1 MALPVLNNP
10 NYEMELPSTGE
21 KIEYRPFL
29 VKEQKILMMAME
41 SKDTSAQAKAV
52 VDIIRNCTFGK
63 IDDKIEG
70 LPTFDIEY
78 MFLQIRQKSV
88 GETVDITVTCP
99 DDGETKV
106 PVTVNLEDINVIKT
120 EGHTNNIMIT
130 DKIGMS
136 MKYPTMKQIMGYD
149 ITKLDSMEGTFG
161 IIQDCLE
168 NIFDESEVYDEMN
181 KKELTEFIEQMTT
194 DQFQKVTEFFTT
206 MPKLKHTVKVTNP
219 NTGVEN
225 EIVLEGMQS
234 FLA

>member
-21 KIEYRPFL
+21 KIEFRPFL

-41 SKDTSAQAKAV
+41 SDDTSSQSKAV
-52 VDIIRNCTFGK
+52 VDIIKNCTFGK
-63 IDDKIEG
+63 LDDKLDK
-70 LPTFDIEY
+70 LPTYDIEY

-88 GETVDITVTCP
+88 GETIDITVTRQ

-106 PVTVNLEDINVIKT
+106 PVTLNLEDIKVVKT
-120 EGHTNNIMIT
+120 EGHTNVIMIT
-130 DKIGMS
+130 DKIGLN
-136 MKYPTMKQIMGYD
+136 MKHPTMKQILSYD
-149 ITKLDSMEGTFG
+149 LTKMDNMESTFD

-168 NIFDESEVYDEMN
+168 SIFDEETVYEDMSRKEMS
-181 KKELTEFIEQMTT
+181 EFIEQMTT
-194 DQFQKVTEFFTT
+194 DQFEKVTGFFTT

-234 FLA
+234 FLG

>member
-1 MALPVLNNP
+1 MTLPVLNNP

-63 IDDKIEG
+63 IDNKVEG

-88 GETVDITVTCP
+88 GETVEITVTCP

-106 PVTVNLEDINVIKT
+106 PVTVNLEEIKVVKT
-120 EGHTNNIMIT
+120 EGHTNVIMIT
-130 DKIGMS
+130 DKIGLT

-149 ITKLDSMEGTFG
+149 MTKLDSMEGTFG
-161 IIQDCLE
+161 IINDCLE
-168 NIFDESEVYDEMN
+168 NIFDENEVYDEMN
-181 KKELTEFIEQMTT
+181 EKEVSDFIEQMTT
-194 DQFQKVTEFFTT
+194 DQFQKVTEFFTN
-206 MPKLKHTVKVTNP
+206 MPKLKHIVKVTNP

-225 EIVLEGMQS
+225 EIALEGMQS
-234 FLA
+234 FLV

>member
-10 NYEMELPSTGE
+10 NYEMEIPSTGE

-63 IDDKIEG
+63 IDDKLEG

-88 GETVDITVTCP
+88 GETVEITVLCP

-106 PVTVNLEDINVIKT
+106 PVTVNLEDINVVKT

-161 IIQDCLE
+161 IIQDCLV

>member
-41 SKDTSAQAKAV
+41 SKDTSAQSKAI
-52 VDIIRNCTFGK
+52 VDIIKNCTFGK
-63 IDDKIEG
+63 IDDKVEG

-88 GETVDITVTCP
+88 GETVDITITCP
-99 DDGETKV
+99 DDETTKV
-106 PVTVNLEDINVIKT
+106 PVTVNLEDINVVKT
-120 EGHTNNIMIT
+120 EGHTNVIMIT
-130 DKIGMS
+130 DKIGMT

-149 ITKLDSMEGTFG
+149 MNKLDSMEGTFG

-168 NIFDESEVYDEMN
+168 NVFDADQVYDEMS
-181 KKELTEFIEQMTT
+181 KKELSEFIEQMTT
-194 DQFQKVTEFFTT
+194 DQFQKVTSFFTT

-234 FLA
+234 FLG

>member
-41 SKDTSAQAKAV
+41 SEDVTAQSKAV
-52 VDIIRNCTFGK
+52 VDIIKNCTFGA
-63 IDDKIEG
+63 IDDKVET

-78 MFLQIRQKSV
+78 MFLRIRSKSV
-88 GETVDITVTCP
+88 GETVELIITCQ

-106 PVTVNLEDINVIKT
+106 PVNINLEDINVVKT
-120 EGHTNNIMIT
+120 EGHDTTIMIT
-130 DKIGMS
+130 DKIGLTMR
-136 MKYPTMKQIMGYD
+136 YPTMKQLMSYD
-149 ITKLDSMEGTFG
+149 MSKITTMEGTFKV
-161 IIQDCLE
+161 INDCLE
-168 NIFDESEVYDEMN
+168 NVFDENEVYEEMN
-181 KKELTEFIEQMTT
+181 SKELQEFIEQMTT
-194 DQFQKVTEFFTT
+194 EQFQKVSEFFTT

-225 EIVLEGMQS
+225 DIVLEGMQS
-234 FLA
+234 FLG

>member
-21 KIEYRPFL
+21 KIEFRPFL

-41 SKDTSAQAKAV
+41 SDDTSSQSKAV
-52 VDIIRNCTFGK
+52 VDIIKNCTFGK
-63 IDDKIEG
+63 LDDKLDK
-70 LPTFDIEY
+70 LPTYDIEY

-88 GETVDITVTCP
+88 GETIDITVTCQ

-106 PVTVNLEDINVIKT
+106 PVTLNLEDIKVVKT
-120 EGHTNNIMIT
+120 EGHTNVIMIT
-130 DKIGMS
+130 DKIGLN
-136 MKYPTMKQIMGYD
+136 MKHPTMKQILSYD
-149 ITKLDSMEGTFG
+149 LTKMDNMESTFD

-168 NIFDESEVYDEMN
+168 SIFDEETVYDDMSRKEMS
-181 KKELTEFIEQMTT
+181 EFIEQMTT
-194 DQFQKVTEFFTT
+194 DQFEKVTGFFTT

-234 FLA
+234 FLG

>member
-41 SKDTSAQAKAV
+41 SKDTSSQSKAV
-52 VDIIRNCTFGK
+52 VDIIKNCTFGK
-63 IDDKIEG
+63 LDDKIET

-120 EGHTNNIMIT
+120 EGHTNVIMIT

-136 MKYPTMKQIMGYD
+136 MKYPTMKQIMSYD
-149 ITKLDSMEGTFG
+149 LNKLDSMEGTFG

-168 NIFDESEVYDEMN
+168 NIFDDEQVYDDMS
-181 KKELTEFIEQMTT
+181 KKELSEFIEQMTT

>member
-1 MALPVLNNP
+1 MTLPVLNNP

-63 IDDKIEG
+63 IDNKVEG

-88 GETVDITVTCP
+88 GETVEITVTCP

-106 PVTVNLEDINVIKT
+106 PVTVNLEEIKVVKT
-120 EGHTNNIMIT
+120 EGHTNVIMIT
-130 DKIGMS
+130 DKIGLT

-149 ITKLDSMEGTFG
+149 MTKLDSMEGTFG
-161 IIQDCLE
+161 IINDCLE
-168 NIFDESEVYDEMN
+168 NIFDENEVYDEMN
-181 KKELTEFIEQMTT
+181 GKEVSDFIEQMTT
-194 DQFQKVTEFFTT
+194 DQFQKVTEFFTN
-206 MPKLKHTVKVTNP
+206 MPKLKHIVKVTNP

-225 EIVLEGMQS
+225 EIALEGMQS
-234 FLA
+234 FLV

>member
-1 MALPVLNNP
+1 MTLPVLNNP

-21 KIEYRPFL
+21 KIEFRPFL

-41 SKDTSAQAKAV
+41 SKDTSAQSKAV
-52 VDIIRNCTFGK
+52 VDIIKNCTFGK
-63 IDDKIEG
+63 LNDKVET

-106 PVTVNLEDINVIKT
+106 PVTVNLEEIKVVKT
-120 EGHTNNIMIT
+120 EGHTNVIMIT
-130 DKIGMS
+130 DKIGLT

-149 ITKLDSMEGTFG
+149 MTKLDSMEGTFG
-161 IIQDCLE
+161 IINDCLE
-168 NIFDESEVYDEMN
+168 NIFDENEVYDEMN
-181 KKELTEFIEQMTT
+181 GKEVSDFIEQMTT
-194 DQFQKVTEFFTT
+194 DQFQKVTEFFTN
-206 MPKLKHTVKVTNP
+206 MPKLKHIVKVTNP

-225 EIVLEGMQS
+225 EIALEGMQS
-234 FLA
+234 FLV

>member
-41 SKDTSAQAKAV
+41 SKETSAQSKAV
-52 VDIIRNCTFGK
+52 VDIIKNCTFGK
-63 IDDKIEG
+63 IDDKVEG

-106 PVTVNLEDINVIKT
+106 PVTVNLEDINVVKT
-120 EGHTNNIMIT
+120 EGHTNTIMLT

-136 MKYPTMKQIMGYD
+136 MKYPTMKQIMSYD
-149 ITKLDSMEGTFG
+149 LNKLDSMEGTFG

-168 NIFDESEVYDEMN
+168 SIFDDDQVYDEMN
-181 KKELTEFIEQMTT
+181 KKELSDFIEQMTT

>member
-41 SKDTSAQAKAV
+41 SKDTSAQSKAV
-52 VDIIRNCTFGK
+52 VDIIKNCTFGK
-63 IDDKIEG
+63 IDDKVEG

-78 MFLQIRQKSV
+78 MFLQLRQKSV
-88 GETVDITVTCP
+88 GETVDITITCP
-99 DDGETKV
+99 DDETTKV
-106 PVTVNLEDINVIKT
+106 PVTVNLEDINVVKT
-120 EGHTNNIMIT
+120 EGHDKVIMIT
-130 DKIGMS
+130 DKIGMT

-149 ITKLDSMEGTFG
+149 MNKLDSMEGTFG

-168 NIFDESEVYDEMN
+168 NVFDEDQVYDEMS
-181 KKELTEFIEQMTT
+181 KKELSEFIEQMTT
-194 DQFQKVTEFFTT
+194 DQFQKVTSFFTT

-234 FLA
+234 FLG

>member
-41 SKDTSAQAKAV
+41 SEDVTAQSKAV
-52 VDIIRNCTFGK
+52 VDIIKNCTFGA
-63 IDDKIEG
+63 IDDKVET

-106 PVTVNLEDINVIKT
+106 PVTVNLEDINVVKT
-120 EGHTNNIMIT
+120 EGHDTTIMIT
-130 DKIGMS
+130 DKIGLTMR
-136 MKYPTMKQIMGYD
+136 YPTMKQLMSYD
-149 ITKLDSMEGTFG
+149 MSKITTMEGTFKV
-161 IIQDCLE
+161 INDCLE
-168 NIFDESEVYDEMN
+168 NVFDENEVYEEMN
-181 KKELTEFIEQMTT
+181 SKELQEFIEQMTT
-194 DQFQKVTEFFTT
+194 EQFQKVSEFFNT
-206 MPKLKHTVKVTNP
+206 MPKLKHTLKVKNP

-225 EIVLEGMQS
+225 EVVLEGMQS
-234 FLA
+234 FLE

>member
-41 SKDTSAQAKAV
+41 SKDTSAQSKAV
-52 VDIIRNCTFGK
+52 VDIIKNCTFGK
-63 IDDKIEG
+63 IDDKVEG

-78 MFLQIRQKSV
+78 MFLQLIQKSV
-88 GETVDITVTCP
+88 GETVDITITCP
-99 DDGETKV
+99 DDETTKV
-106 PVTVNLEDINVIKT
+106 PVTVNLEDINVVKT
-120 EGHTNNIMIT
+120 EGHDKVIMIT
-130 DKIGMS
+130 DKIGMT
-136 MKYPTMKQIMGYD
+136 MKYPTMKQIMSYD
-149 ITKLDSMEGTFG
+149 LNKLDSMEGTFG

-168 NIFDESEVYDEMN
+168 NVFDEDQVYDEMS
-181 KKELTEFIEQMTT
+181 KKELSEFIEQMTT
-194 DQFQKVTEFFTT
+194 DQFQKVTSFFTT

-234 FLA
+234 FLG

>member
-21 KIEYRPFL
+21 KIEFRPFL

-41 SKDTSAQAKAV
+41 SEDTSSQAKAV
-52 VDIIRNCTFGK
+52 IDIIKNCTFCK
-63 IDDKIEG
+63 LDDMIEV
-70 LPTFDIEY
+70 LPTYDIEY

-106 PVTVNLEDINVIKT
+106 PVTINLEDISIVRT
-120 EGHTNNIMIT
+120 EGHTNTVMIT
-130 DKIGMS
+130 DKIGMT
-136 MKYPTMKQIMGYD
+136 MRHPTMKQILSYD
-149 ITKLDSMEGTFG
+149 LTKMDTMESTFG

-168 NIFDESEVYDEMN
+168 NIFDENEVYDDMN
-181 KKELTEFIEQMTT
+181 KKELSEFIEQMTT
-194 DQFQKVTEFFTT
+194 GQFEKVTEFFTT

-225 EIVLEGMQS
+225 DIVLEGMQS
-234 FLA
+234 FLG

>member
-41 SKDTSAQAKAV
+41 SKDTSAQSKAV
-52 VDIIRNCTFGK
+52 VDIIKNCTFGK
-63 IDDKIEG
+63 IDDKVEG

-78 MFLQIRQKSV
+78 MFLQLRQKSV
-88 GETVDITVTCP
+88 GETVDITITCP
-99 DDGETKV
+99 DDETTKV
-106 PVTVNLEDINVIKT
+106 PVTVNLEDINVVKT
-120 EGHTNNIMIT
+120 EGHDKVIMIT
-130 DKIGMS
+130 DKIGMT

-149 ITKLDSMEGTFG
+149 MDKLDSMEGTFG

-168 NIFDESEVYDEMN
+168 NVFDADQVYDEMS
-181 KKELTEFIEQMTT
+181 KKELSEFIEQMTT
-194 DQFQKVTEFFTT
+194 DQFQKVTSFFTT

-219 NTGVEN
+219 NTGIEN

-234 FLA
+234 FLG

>member
-41 SKDTSAQAKAV
+41 TEDAKMQTKSII
-52 VDIIRNCTFGK
+52 DIIKNCTFGK
-63 IDDKIEG
+63 INDVIED

-78 MFLQIRQKSV
+78 MFLQLRQKSV

-99 DDGETKV
+99 DDGQTKV
-106 PVTVNLEDINVIKT
+106 PVTVNLEDINVVRT
-120 EGHTNNIMIT
+120 EGHNKVVMIT
-130 DKIGMS
+130 DKIGMT
-136 MKYPTMKQIMGYD
+136 MKYPTMKKLLGYN
-149 ITKLDSMEGTFG
+149 LQNLNSMESTFD
-161 IIQDCLE
+161 IIVDCLE
-168 NIFDESEVYDEMN
+168 NVFDENEVYDEMS

-194 DQFQKVTEFFTT
+194 DQFEKVSGFFST
-206 MPKLKHTVKVTNP
+206 MPKLKHTLKVTNP
-219 NTGVEN
+219 NTGKEN

-234 FLA
+234 FLG